1 MLALANMAG
10 GFFNPITRFYI
21 GYQNV
26 PDWGA
31 TSLNEHLRSI
41 LYRLLGVCLYVVFL
55 TIGVLVHA
63 EPKNPYPP

>member
-1 MLALANMAG
+1 M
-10 GFFNPITRFYI
+10 T
-21 GYQNV
+21 
-26 PDWGA
+26 PDWGV

-41 LYRLLGVCLYVVFL
+41 YDRLLGVCLYVVFL